1 MNPPTSPNQPD
12 VLDDYAAAY
21 AQFLHQY
28 PTFRQTERLDQ
39 LRATE
44 YARLD
49 KTGQIYLDYTGG
61 GLYAESQIRQHMEML
76 TNGVWGNPHSN
87 NPTSLAMTHKV
98 EAARAYVLEFFRADP
113 HEYAAIFTANA
124 SNALKLLGE
133 SYPFAPGGT
142 YALVYD
148 NHNSVNGIRE
158 FAHAKGANVQY
169 IPVTLPELRLPD
181 EVIMRVLDAPAT
193 GQPRLLAYP
202 AQSNYSGVQHSLA
215 WIASAQARGWDV
227 LLDAAAFVP
236 TNRLDLSQVHP
247 DFVSLSFYKMFG
259 YPTGVG
265 CLLARKSAL
274 AKLHRPWF
282 AGGTVAMVSV
292 QLRAHRLAPFEAG
305 FEDGTVNYLHLPA
318 VEIGLRHLNNIGLE
332 LIHERVTCLE
342 GWLLAQLQTL
352 HHDNGQPLVE
362 IFGPTTTLARG
373 GTISISLLDQ
383 NDCPF
388 DEQMIEQLATE
399 AHISLRTGCFCNP
412 GAGEMAHH
420 LTSEEILTYY
430 HEGRVMSYL
439 DFQTWVQQQ
448 SGKKIGAIRISVGLA
463 TTFADVYRFMQFVVS
478 FRNKTTAEVGGNQ
491 FCAVH
496 NPLMRDTV

>member
-1 MNPPTSPNQPD
+1 MNPTTSPSQTD
-12 VLDDYAAAY
+12 TLADYAAAY
-21 AQFLHQY
+21 QQFLHSY
-28 PTFRQTERLDQ
+28 PTFRQTTRLDE

-49 KTGQIYLDYTGG
+49 RAEQIYLDYTGG
-61 GLYAESQIRQHMEML
+61 GLYAESQIRRHMEML

-87 NPTSLAMTHKV
+87 NPTSLAMTHRV

-113 HEYAAIFTANA
+113 DEYVAIFTANA

-142 YALVYD
+142 YALVFD

-158 FAHAKGANVQY
+158 FAHAKGAEVQY
-169 IPVTLPELRLPD
+169 IPVTLPELRLQD
-181 EVIMRVLDAPAT
+181 EVIKQVLDAPAT

-215 WIASAQARGWDV
+215 WIGYAQARGWEV

-236 TNRLDLSQVHP
+236 TNRLDLSQIHP

-305 FEDGTVNYLHLPA
+305 FEDGTVNYLSLPA
-318 VEIGLRHLNNIGLE
+318 VEIGLRHLNDISME

-352 HHDNGQPLVE
+352 HHDNGLPLVE
-362 IFGPTTTLARG
+362 IFGPTTTTARG

-388 DEQMIEQLATE
+388 DEQMVEKLATE
-399 AHISLRTGCFCNP
+399 ARISLRTGCFCNP

-420 LTSEEILTYY
+420 LTSEEILIYY
-430 HEGRVMSYL
+430 HEGRAMSYL

-463 TTFADVYRFMQFVVS
+463 TTFADVYRFMQFATS
-478 FRNKTTAEVGGNQ
+478 FRNKTTAEVGGHQ

-496 NPLMRDTV
+496 DPLLRNTV